1 MRIQDIDERL
11 EAAFDALSTLQ
22 AEQRALAT
30 RAAETKVAHE
40 TALARQMLR
49 ARDRGLAVEAAKATA
64 LDACEDSHLAM
75 VLAESDLRVNRST
88 ITTLTT
94 QVDILRTMAATHRSV
109 F

>member
-22 AEQRALAT
+22 AEQRALPP
-30 RAAETKVAHE
+30 RRPKPRWRTKRRSPVRCPGTGSGAGRRSGQSH
-40 TALARQMLR
+40 
-49 ARDRGLAVEAAKATA
+49 GF
-64 LDACEDSHLAM
+64 DACEDSHLAM

-94 QVDILRTMAATHRSV
+94 QVDILRTMAASHRSV